1 MPSCEINAWGC
12 RSTTMEDHE
21 SLWCGTR
28 PNDEDWQR
36 AVAAVRAGEVGNP
49 NARREPAESSRFVQV
64 QEETPSDQ
72 RRDFAD
78 HKSSLSRQFPRRG
91 SAPLDDR
98 LVRCGREPFQ
108 RSAFL
113 NEAVDGAFEVGEG
126 LRVTGSDDRGIH
138 TRSRRAR
145 KPPRWMSQKAGEF
158 ESGGRLLCRTDA
170 RGVLIRLIRSGNGR
184 ACCEQPSATEVSLG
198 RFERRAMSTIRSC

>member
-138 TRSRRAR
+138 TRSREQESRR
-145 KPPRWMSQKAGEF
+145 DGCHKKPGNSSPE
-158 ESGGRLLCRTDA
+158 GG
-170 RGVLIRLIRSGNGR
+170 
-184 ACCEQPSATEVSLG
+184 CCAVPMLAV
-198 RFERRAMSTIRSC
+198 C